1 MLFRRVV
8 LLAAAAALLGC
19 ADTAKSQSLDFG
31 VYQSTVEPIFLT
43 KRAGFTRCVVCHG
56 GATNSF
62 NLVRLRPGVNTY
74 TEDQSRK
81 NFEMV
86 SRLVV
91 PGKPE
96 DSHLLMYPLV
106 PEEGGARLSFRR
118 PAMAEQ
124 ERSQLAGDRPLGQ
137 RPEIA
142 AHVRDAKE

>member
-1 MLFRRVV
+1 MWEAFMLSRRVV
-8 LLAAAAALLGC
+8 LLAAAAALL
-19 ADTAKSQSLDFG
+19 AVPTTAKSQSLDFG

-81 NFEMV
+81 NFEV
-86 SRLVV
+86 VTKLVV
-91 PGKPE
+91 AGRPE

-106 PEEGGARLSFRR
+106 PDEGGGAYHSGGRQWPSKSDPNWQAIARWVN
-118 PAMAEQ
+118 
-124 ERSQLAGDRPLGQ
+124 GQ
-137 RPEIA
+137 
-142 AHVRDAKE
+142 K